1 MRSIV
6 PLSAMM
12 RGFAGKVSS
21 LANFNMVLEALKA
34 HFPQQLY
41 TLMHTIHYLDSRWYL
56 RSTCCWYIENRCA
69 SRRNFISIGNF
80 VSLFQNKFKKWKG
93 NVNTSSSVFFTELHK
108 KPNACANNNNK
119 IPKSMWIIEK
129 DPLQRDKSPFGK
141 LATNPLQDTPWSDA
155 YFPAMVLVPQVFF
168 VMTKVLGVSKFQPP
182 FPQFWKTYWRA
193 VKTPPCE
200 AATFQRGAKQRD
212 EKGPK
217 APRLLFYFLLP
228 CPLWFSSSSS
238 KRLWEIF
245 RESEMEQK
253 SEKSRIQRDETILKR
268 WHWLHLFLYR
278 TGAVVDLLVSLPF
291 FAGCSDCHR
300 WLAARLSGGLA
311 RNMCLF
317 FLLNWDVISPK
328 PWADIVS
335 RHIWRLTFVV
345 TNSTA
350 PSTAAAAHNNP
361 LGRLVL
367 ALYDTFV
374 KIYQIVWNFYFL
386 LI

>member
-1 MRSIV
+1 MKRDQKLLASFSIFCCLV
-6 PLSAMM
+6 LCDF
-12 RGFAGKVSS
+12 RRFAS
-21 LANFNMVLEALKA
+21 F
-34 HFPQQLY
+34 F
-41 TLMHTIHYLDSRWYL
+41 
-56 RSTCCWYIENRCA
+56 
-69 SRRNFISIGNF
+69 
-80 VSLFQNKFKKWKG
+80 LFQATLKYSEKVKWNKSLK
-93 NVNTSSSVFFTELHK
+93 
-108 KPNACANNNNK
+108 
-119 IPKSMWIIEK
+119 
-129 DPLQRDKSPFGK
+129 
-141 LATNPLQDTPWSDA
+141 
-155 YFPAMVLVPQVFF
+155 
-168 VMTKVLGVSKFQPP
+168 
-182 FPQFWKTYWRA
+182 
-193 VKTPPCE
+193 
-200 AATFQRGAKQRD
+200 
-212 EKGPK
+212 
-217 APRLLFYFLLP
+217 
-228 CPLWFSSSSS
+228 
-238 KRLWEIF
+238 
-245 RESEMEQK
+245 
-253 SEKSRIQRDETILKR
+253 KSRIQRDETILKR

>member
-1 MRSIV
+1 MSLSSTFFSSI
-6 PLSAMM
+6 
-12 RGFAGKVSS
+12 
-21 LANFNMVLEALKA
+21 LENLLKGG
-34 HFPQQLY
+34 QN
-41 TLMHTIHYLDSRWYL
+41 TMWSRNVQ
-56 RSTCCWYIENRCA
+56 RAKHQTER
-69 SRRNFISIGNF
+69 
-80 VSLFQNKFKKWKG
+80 WKG
-93 NVNTSSSVFFTELHK
+93 TKSSS
-108 KPNACANNNNK
+108 
-119 IPKSMWIIEK
+119 
-129 DPLQRDKSPFGK
+129 
-141 LATNPLQDTPWSDA
+141 
-155 YFPAMVLVPQVFF
+155 
-168 VMTKVLGVSKFQPP
+168 PP
-182 FPQFWKTYWRA
+182 FLFF
-193 VKTPPCE
+193 
-200 AATFQRGAKQRD
+200 AALSFVIFVG
-212 EKGPK
+212 
-217 APRLLFYFLLP
+217 LP
-228 CPLWFSSSSS
+228 LSSSS
-238 KRLWEIF
+238 KRLWNIQ
-245 RESEMEQK
+245 RKWNGTNGGSK
-253 SEKSRIQRDETILKR
+253 SSLPKWKKSRIQRDETILKR

>member
-1 MRSIV
+1 MS
-6 PLSAMM
+6 LS
-12 RGFAGKVSS
+12 SN
-21 LANFNMVLEALKA
+21 L
-34 HFPQQLY
+34 
-41 TLMHTIHYLDSRWYL
+41 
-56 RSTCCWYIENRCA
+56 
-69 SRRNFISIGNF
+69 
-80 VSLFQNKFKKWKG
+80 LFLN
-93 NVNTSSSVFFTELHK
+93 
-108 KPNACANNNNK
+108 
-119 IPKSMWIIEK
+119 
-129 DPLQRDKSPFGK
+129 FGK
-141 LATNPLQDTPWSDA
+141 LIEGRSKHHYVKPQRFKEELNREMKKDQKLLASFSIFCCL
-155 YFPAMVLVPQVFF
+155 VL
-168 VMTKVLGVSKFQPP
+168 
-182 FPQFWKTYWRA
+182 
-193 VKTPPCE
+193 C
-200 AATFQRGAKQRD
+200 D
-212 EKGPK
+212 
-217 APRLLFYFLLP
+217 FLLP
-228 CPLWFSSSSS
+228 VPSDFE
-238 KRLWEIF
+238 KY
-245 RESEMEQK
+245 SEKVKWNK
-253 SEKSRIQRDETILKR
+253 SLKKSRIQRDETILKR

>member
-1 MRSIV
+1 MW
-6 PLSAMM
+6 
-12 RGFAGKVSS
+12 
-21 LANFNMVLEALKA
+21 
-34 HFPQQLY
+34 
-41 TLMHTIHYLDSRWYL
+41 SR
-56 RSTCCWYIENRCA
+56 N
-69 SRRNFISIGNF
+69 
-80 VSLFQNKFKKWKG
+80 
-93 NVNTSSSVFFTELHK
+93 
-108 KPNACANNNNK
+108 
-119 IPKSMWIIEK
+119 
-129 DPLQRDKSPFGK
+129 
-141 LATNPLQDTPWSDA
+141 
-155 YFPAMVLVPQVFF
+155 
-168 VMTKVLGVSKFQPP
+168 VSKLNREMKKDQ
-182 FPQFWKTYWRA
+182 K
-193 VKTPPCE
+193 
-200 AATFQRGAKQRD
+200 
-212 EKGPK
+212 
-217 APRLLFYFLLP
+217 LLASFSIFLLL